1 MFMKRKWIAVI
12 GVLLAAV
19 LCLCGC
25 GKNKGTVSTATDA
38 AQTATDATPAD
49 AAATDDA
56 QETAADATSSDAGAP
71 IIPQSIGEGE
81 NRFMLTVTFKD
92 GNMKAYNVSTDETT
106 VGAALSALGLIEGE
120 QGDYGLNVITIDGE
134 RADYNEDGAYWAFY
148 VNGEYAQTGVDST
161 EIAEGSTYHFTY
173 TPAA

>member
-1 MFMKRKWIAVI
+1 MMMKRKWVAVIAVM
-12 GVLLAAV
+12 LAAA

-25 GKNKGTVSTATDA
+25 GKTKETVSTATDA
-38 AQTATDATPAD
+38 TVSDATVTDATVTDATATDATDTD
-49 AAATDDA
+49 A
-56 QETAADATSSDAGAP
+56 EEP
-71 IIPQSIGEGE
+71 IIAQRIGEGE
-81 NRFMLTVTFKD
+81 KQFMLTVTFKD
-92 GNMKAYNVSTDETT
+92 GKMKAYNVSTDEDT

-148 VNGEYAQTGVDST
+148 VNGAYAQTGVDGT
-161 EIAEGSTYHFTY
+161 EITEDSSYHFTY